1 MLSAYDFLIETVYNI
16 DKLFENK
23 YKGEISM
30 KKLKWLLVLL
40 LACCFIGC
48 GKGDESESSKK
59 DATEESGEETKEKDD
74 NDDDEDKK
82 DKKEAAGHEV
92 SADNVADIFGL
103 WYDKN
108 NEWNLLIFNNDYEDF
123 PNIGRA
129 VLTNGYEE
137 YLLCLDEKGRKG
149 KDTIGVCDE
158 NGKSYKANMTFT
170 EDGILLDSIS
180 KLGTKEMMFVRDGMY
195 GSEPVG
201 GNHYSTRYGAHYR
214 VIQQVIGDGKTYYL
228 LEDYD
233 TGENVMAYVNNVD
246 NTYYVDSFFFT
257 EEANVFYEQMLKG
270 FPVVQL
276 VSYNILSEEEFY
288 DWYYGFG
295 EEGEY
300 DGDADVYTPTCY
312 FPKEYDWSYY
322 DEETGLWV
330 VANTTTNRRPFKM
343 TGVELLEWESKYIHF
358 IGKIKNEG
366 SKTYRGTVRIYL
378 CDEKGETL
386 KTATKSSSFY
396 YLPDGYTIN
405 RQGIGEIEEIESALF
420 SNWAIPAGEEGI
432 FSINGA
438 GYLGVDVSDIT
449 QPIHYIYIVLDE
461 YWESYDD

>member
-1 MLSAYDFLIETVYNI
+1 MLPAYDFLTESVYNMG
-16 DKLFENK
+16 KLFENK

-48 GKGDESESSKK
+48 GKSDESESSKK
-59 DATEESGEETKEKDD
+59 DNTEESGEETKEKDD

-82 DKKEAAGHEV
+82 DKKTAAGHEV

-123 PNIGRA
+123 PDIGRA
-129 VLTNGYEE
+129 VLTNGYEN

-180 KLGTKEMMFVRDGMY
+180 KLGTKEMMFVRDGLY

-246 NTYYVDSFFFT
+246 NTYYVDSFFCT

-295 EEGEY
+295 EEGEH
-300 DGDADVYTPTCY
+300 DGDVDVYTPVCN

-322 DEETGLWV
+322 DEDTGLWV
-330 VANTTTNRRPFKM
+330 VANMESQDRFSM
-343 TGVELLEWESKYIHF
+343 AGIELLEWEDDQIRL
-358 IGKIKNEG
+358 IGRVKNNTSRQCE
-366 SKTYRGTVRIYL
+366 VWLDIY
-378 CDEKGETL
+378 CCNAEGETL
-386 KTATKSSSFY
+386 TTTGSYVFY
-396 YLPDGYTIN
+396 GDGEYGVDRETW
-405 RQGIGEIEEIESALF
+405 RMDWSGFRAKL
-420 SNWAIPAGEEGI
+420 PAGKEGFFAI
-432 FSINGA
+432 DNA
-438 GYLGVDVSDIT
+438 NAYVDVFRIRE
-449 QPIHYIYIVLDE
+449 PICYVYIKLR
-461 YWESYDD
+461 SYYETY

>member
-1 MLSAYDFLIETVYNI
+1 MLPAYDFLTETVYNMG
-16 DKLFENK
+16 KLFENK

-30 KKLKWLLVLL
+30 KKLRWLLVLL

-82 DKKEAAGHEV
+82 DKKTAAGHEV

-108 NEWNLLIFNNDYEDF
+108 NAWNLLIFNNDYEDF

-129 VLTNGYEE
+129 VLTNGYEN

-300 DGDADVYTPTCY
+300 DGDADVYTPVCY

-330 VANTTTNRRPFKM
+330 VANMESQDRFSM
-343 TGVELLEWESKYIHF
+343 AGIELLEWEDDQIRL
-358 IGKIKNEG
+358 IGRVKNNTSRQCE
-366 SKTYRGTVRIYL
+366 VWLDIY
-378 CDEKGETL
+378 CCNAEGETL
-386 KTATKSSSFY
+386 TTTGSYVFY
-396 YLPDGYTIN
+396 GDGEYGVDRETW
-405 RQGIGEIEEIESALF
+405 RMDWSGSGFRSKL
-420 SNWAIPAGEEGI
+420 PAGKEGFFAI
-432 FSINGA
+432 DNA
-438 GYLGVDVSDIT
+438 NAYVDVFRIRE
-449 QPIHYIYIVLDE
+449 PICYVYIKLK
-461 YWESYDD
+461 SYYETY

>member
-1 MLSAYDFLIETVYNI
+1 MLPVYDFLIETVYNI

-48 GKGDESESSKK
+48 GKSDESESSKK

-82 DKKEAAGHEV
+82 DKKTAAGHEV

-158 NGKSYKANMTFT
+158 DGKSYKANMTFT

-180 KLGTKEMMFVRDGMY
+180 KLGTGEMTFVRDGMY
-195 GSEPVG
+195 DSEPVG
-201 GNHYSTRYGAHYR
+201 GNRYSTRYDADFR

-228 LEDYD
+228 LSNWD
-233 TGENVMAYVNNVD
+233 TGEYVIAYVENED
-246 NTYYVDSFFFT
+246 DTYYTDSFFCAK
-257 EEANVFYEQMLKG
+257 EANVFYEQMLKG

-276 VSYNILSEEEFY
+276 VNYEILSEYDFY
-288 DWYYGFG
+288 NRYYGYEDG
-295 EEGEY
+295 AGSEYEEE
-300 DGDADVYTPTCY
+300 DYTPVCY

-322 DEETGLWV
+322 DEDTGLWV

-366 SKTYRGTVRIYL
+366 SKTYAGSVRIYL

-386 KTATKSSSFY
+386 KTATKGSSFY

-405 RQGIGEIEEIESALF
+405 GQGLRMIEEIESALF
-420 SNWAIPAGEEGI
+420 SNRAIPAGEEGI

-438 GYLGVDVSDIT
+438 GYLGVDVSEIT